1 MKKENRK
8 SRTFHHLII
17 LLFEKIS
24 KKKKKE
30 KSEKNLPDSPLP
42 FLSLRLL
49 TFDASLDLDL
59 LPFLSVCIT
68 DFTLDTVSLLLE
80 ALEKNK
86 REFKLHESTGG
97 FREKEK
103 RFYIASTFFK
113 QI

>member
-1 MKKENRK
+1 MKKKIKNQE
-8 SRTFHHLII
+8 SYII
-17 LLFEKIS
+17 LLYYFLRKLV
-24 KKKKKE
+24 KKRKKE

-42 FLSLRLL
+42 FFSLRLL
-49 TFDASLDLDL
+49 TLEASLDLDL

-97 FREKEK
+97 FRKKEK